1 MYNNETVILILVALL
16 FVALSCALIAW
27 IMLQKLKEKENLKV
41 ELKGKN
47 DFLYSA
53 YIASLRLS
61 VLRKYILKIRKRI
74 ELLDISDDWTISRK
88 TMKITLIT
96 VGVTLSV
103 FIALIF
109 FISNLYYLIISLFTV
124 YMLHNQ
130 IIKIL
135 VDKIENKL
143 LRQFEVFL
151 GNVRHHY
158 HEHGMIDEAI
168 YDSIEDCDYEMSLH
182 ANRMYEILTAADIE
196 EKVEQYNDNAP
207 NKFMKTFIA
216 ICYLVQRFG
225 DKTVDD
231 KSIYLNNLNYLK
243 QEINMELLK
252 REKLG
257 YLFQSLSTIAVFP
270 IFTLKPLEY
279 WAISNIPELKEYYDG
294 AYGFCAVII
303 LFLLVFGSYQ
313 LISRLQS
320 NVEYTEQDNTLYS
333 YLLKIP
339 VLKNFVDGMIE
350 RNHSKAYKFDT
361 LIKKTG
367 AKTSV
372 NQFYTK
378 QILFSFITL
387 IFSIGIFCNIH
398 SIVRHN
404 ILNSS
409 KNLAI
414 SEFDDQINTE
424 EELEIIETDR
434 KYILLFAGLNP
445 TFEEIQKA
453 MEEEGEYNRNQSGIA
468 AKRVLNKLKTYN
480 LHYFKWWELLAA
492 LVLSAIAWHIPLW
505 MLKFRERILRMN
517 MEDEVMQFHS
527 IILML
532 MHIERINAEDVLN
545 WMEQFALIFKSS
557 ISKCINDYE
566 YGDIPALDQL
576 IHDEPYLPFVRIIEN
591 LKSAADKITLEH
603 AFDELKTEREFYQEK
618 RKQDN
623 EILVNKKGM
632 WGKMIAFVPLGATIL
647 FYLIIPFIMVSAAQL
662 MSFSEEINQVIY

>member
-1 MYNNETVILILVALL
+1 MDDKVIMLVLVALL
-16 FVALSCALIAW
+16 FVALTCALIAW
-27 IMLQKLKEKENLKV
+27 IMLKKLKEKDSLKV
-41 ELKGKN
+41 ELKGRK
-47 DFLYSA
+47 DLLYSA
-53 YIASLRLS
+53 YVTAIKYSF
-61 VLRKYILKIRKRI
+61 LRKYIFRIRKRI

-88 TMKITLIT
+88 TMKITLTT
-96 VGVTLSV
+96 VGITLLV

-109 FISNLYYLIISLFTV
+109 FISNLYYLIISIFTV

-135 VDKIENKL
+135 VDRIENKL
-143 LRQFEVFL
+143 LRQFEDFL
-151 GNVRHHY
+151 VNVRHHY

-168 YDSIEDCDYEMSLH
+168 YDSIEECDYEMSLH
-182 ANRMYEILTAADIE
+182 ANRMYEILTATDVE

-207 NKFMKTFIA
+207 NKFMKTFMA

-270 IFTLKPLEY
+270 IFTLKPLEN
-279 WAISNIPELKEYYDG
+279 WAISNIPELKEYYNG

-303 LFLLVFGSYQ
+303 LFLLVFVSYQ
-313 LISRLQS
+313 LILRLQS
-320 NVEYTEQDNTLYS
+320 SIEYIEQDNTLYT

-339 VLKNFVDGMIE
+339 VLKNLTDGMIE
-350 RNHSKAYKFDT
+350 RNHTKAYKYDI

-367 AKTSV
+367 SKISV
-372 NQFYTK
+372 NQFYAK
-378 QILFSFITL
+378 QILFSILTL
-387 IFSIGIFCNIH
+387 IFSTGVFFNIH

-404 ILNSS
+404 ILNYS
-409 KNLAI
+409 KNFYIA
-414 SEFDDQINTE
+414 EFDNQINIE
-424 EELEIIETDR
+424 EELEIIKKDR
-434 KYILLFAGLNP
+434 KYILLFAGTEP
-445 TFEEIQKA
+445 TFEEIQRA
-453 MEEEGEYNRNQSGIA
+453 MEEDGDYSRNQSGIA
-468 AKRVLNKLKTYN
+468 AIRVLNKLKTYN
-480 LHYFKWWELLAA
+480 YHYFKWWELVIA
-492 LVLSAIAWHIPLW
+492 LVLSAIAYNIPLW
-505 MLKFRERILRMN
+505 MLKFRERVLRMN

-532 MHIERINAEDVLN
+532 MHIERVNVEDVLN
-545 WMEQFALIFKSS
+545 WMEQFAEIFKSS

-566 YGDIPALDQL
+566 YGDIAALEQL
-576 IHDEPYLPFVRIIEN
+576 IQDEPYKPFVRIVEN
-591 LKSAADKITLEH
+591 LKSAEDKITIEH
-603 AFDELKTEREFYQEK
+603 AFDELKTEREYYQEK

-632 WGKMIAFVPLGATIL
+632 WGKLIAFIPFGATVL
-647 FYLIIPFIMVSAAQL
+647 LYLIIPFILVSVSHL
-662 MSFSEEINQVIY
+662 MGYTEEINQVI

>member
-1 MYNNETVILILVALL
+1 MDDKVIMLVLVALL
-16 FVALSCALIAW
+16 FVALTCALIAW
-27 IMLQKLKEKENLKV
+27 IMLKKLKVKDSLKV
-41 ELKGKN
+41 ELKGRK
-47 DFLYSA
+47 DLLYSA
-53 YIASLRLS
+53 YVTAIKYSF
-61 VLRKYILKIRKRI
+61 LRKYIFRIRKRI

-88 TMKITLIT
+88 TMKITLTT
-96 VGVTLSV
+96 VGITLLV

-109 FISNLYYLIISLFTV
+109 FISNLYYLIISIFTV

-135 VDKIENKL
+135 VDRIENKL
-143 LRQFEVFL
+143 LRQFEDFL
-151 GNVRHHY
+151 VNVRHHY

-168 YDSIEDCDYEMSLH
+168 YDSIEECDYEMSLH
-182 ANRMYEILTAADIE
+182 ANRMYEILTATDVE

-207 NKFMKTFIA
+207 NKFMKTFMA

-270 IFTLKPLEY
+270 IFTLKPLEN
-279 WAISNIPELKEYYDG
+279 WAISNIPELKEYYNG

-303 LFLLVFGSYQ
+303 LFLLVFVSYQ
-313 LISRLQS
+313 LILRLQS
-320 NVEYTEQDNTLYS
+320 SIEYIEQDNTLYT

-339 VLKNFVDGMIE
+339 VLKNLTDGMIE
-350 RNHSKAYKFDT
+350 RNHTKAYKYDI

-367 AKTSV
+367 SKISV
-372 NQFYTK
+372 NQFYAK
-378 QILFSFITL
+378 QILFSILTL
-387 IFSIGIFCNIH
+387 IFSTGVFFNIH

-404 ILNSS
+404 ILNYS
-409 KNLAI
+409 KNFYIA
-414 SEFDDQINTE
+414 EFDNQINIE
-424 EELEIIETDR
+424 EELEIIKKDR
-434 KYILLFAGLNP
+434 KYILLFAGTEP
-445 TFEEIQKA
+445 TFEEIQRA
-453 MEEEGEYNRNQSGIA
+453 MEEDGDYSRNQSGIA
-468 AKRVLNKLKTYN
+468 AIRVLNKLKTYN
-480 LHYFKWWELLAA
+480 YHYFKWWELVIA
-492 LVLSAIAWHIPLW
+492 LVLSAIAYNIPLW
-505 MLKFRERILRMN
+505 MLKFRERVLRMN

-532 MHIERINAEDVLN
+532 MHIERVNVEDVLN
-545 WMEQFALIFKSS
+545 WMEQFAEIFKSS

-566 YGDIPALDQL
+566 YGDIAALEQL
-576 IHDEPYLPFVRIIEN
+576 IQDEPYKPFVRIVEN
-591 LKSAADKITLEH
+591 LKSAEDKITIEH
-603 AFDELKTEREFYQEK
+603 AFDELKTEREYYQEK

-632 WGKMIAFVPLGATIL
+632 WGKLIAFIPFGATVL
-647 FYLIIPFIMVSAAQL
+647 LYLIIPFILVSVSHL
-662 MSFSEEINQVIY
+662 MGYTEEINQVI